1 MGNRRRRKS
10 ELMVISWRDIPAQ
23 VTAESGDQREKLLL
37 SDRFQHAIDRAATVA
52 GLTETSAY
60 VQEWRRHPEPLSGDL
75 ETELVALVKSL
86 EERYDSD
93 ALETLVSNGGLA
105 EDFTDS
111 ADTQEGPPG
120 SGRKERDQT

>member
-1 MGNRRRRKS
+1 MSNRRRRKS
-10 ELMVISWRDIPAQ
+10 ELMVIFWRDIPAQ

-75 ETELVALVKSL
+75 ETELVALARSL
-86 EERYDSD
+86 EDRYDSD
-93 ALETLVSNGGLA
+93 ALERLVSNGGLGQ
-105 EDFTDS
+105 DFADS
-111 ADTQEGPPG
+111 TNTQERPLI
-120 SGRKERDQT
+120 SGRQERDQT

>member
-75 ETELVALVKSL
+75 ETELVALVRSL

-93 ALETLVSNGGLA
+93 ALESLVSNGGLA
-105 EDFTDS
+105 QDFANTT
-111 ADTQEGPPG
+111 DTQERPP
-120 SGRKERDQT
+120 SNGRQERDQT

>member
-10 ELMVISWRDIPAQ
+10 ELVVISWRDIPAQ

-75 ETELVALVKSL
+75 ETELVAVVRSL
-86 EERYDSD
+86 EERYGSD
-93 ALETLVSNGGLA
+93 ALESLVSNGGLA
-105 EDFTDS
+105 QDFADTT
-111 ADTQEGPPG
+111 DTQERPP
-120 SGRKERDQT
+120 SNGRQERDQT

>member
-1 MGNRRRRKS
+1 
-10 ELMVISWRDIPAQ
+10 MVISWRDIPAQ

-75 ETELVALVKSL
+75 ETELVAVVRSL

-93 ALETLVSNGGLA
+93 ALESLVSNGGLA

-111 ADTQEGPPG
+111 TDAQEGPPG
-120 SGRKERDQT
+120 SGRHERDQT

>member
-75 ETELVALVKSL
+75 ETELVALVRSL

-93 ALETLVSNGGLA
+93 ALERLVSNGGLGQ
-105 EDFTDS
+105 DFADS
-111 ADTQEGPPG
+111 TNTQERPLI
-120 SGRKERDQT
+120 SGRQERDQT

>member
-10 ELMVISWRDIPAQ
+10 ELVVISWRDIPAQ

-75 ETELVALVKSL
+75 ETELVAVVRSL
-86 EERYDSD
+86 EERYGSD
-93 ALETLVSNGGLA
+93 ALESLVSNGGLSQ
-105 EDFTDS
+105 DFTDS
-111 ADTQEGPPG
+111 TDAQEGPPG
-120 SGRKERDQT
+120 SGRQERDQT

>member
-1 MGNRRRRKS
+1 MGNRRRPKS

-75 ETELVALVKSL
+75 ETELAALARSL
-86 EERYDSD
+86 EDRYDSD
-93 ALETLVSNGGLA
+93 ALERLVSNGGLGQ
-105 EDFTDS
+105 DFADS
-111 ADTQEGPPG
+111 TNTQERPLI
-120 SGRKERDQT
+120 SGRQERDQT

>member
-10 ELMVISWRDIPAQ
+10 ELVVISWRDIPAQ

-75 ETELVALVKSL
+75 ETELVAVVSSL
-86 EERYDSD
+86 EERYGSD
-93 ALETLVSNGGLA
+93 ALESLVSNGGLSQ
-105 EDFTDS
+105 DFTDS
-111 ADTQEGPPG
+111 TDAQEGPPG
-120 SGRKERDQT
+120 SGRQERDQT

>member
-75 ETELVALVKSL
+75 ETELVAVVRSL
-86 EERYDSD
+86 EERYGSD
-93 ALETLVSNGGLA
+93 ALESLVSNGGLA
-105 EDFTDS
+105 QDFADTT
-111 ADTQEGPPG
+111 DTQERPP
-120 SGRKERDQT
+120 SNGRQERDQT

>member
-1 MGNRRRRKS
+1 MSNRRRRKS
-10 ELMVISWRDIPAQ
+10 ELMVIFWRDIPAQ

-60 VQEWRRHPEPLSGDL
+60 VQAWRRHPEPLSGDL
-75 ETELVALVKSL
+75 ETELVAVVRSL

-93 ALETLVSNGGLA
+93 ALESLVSNGGLGQ
-105 EDFTDS
+105 DFADS
-111 ADTQEGPPG
+111 TNTQERPLI
-120 SGRKERDQT
+120 SGRQERDQT

>member
-75 ETELVALVKSL
+75 ETELVALARSL
-86 EERYDSD
+86 EDRYDRD
-93 ALETLVSNGGLA
+93 ALERLVSNGGLGQ
-105 EDFTDS
+105 DFADS
-111 ADTQEGPPG
+111 TNTQERPLI
-120 SGRKERDQT
+120 SGRQERDQT

>member
-10 ELMVISWRDIPAQ
+10 ELVVISWRDIPAQ

-75 ETELVALVKSL
+75 ETELVALARCL
-86 EERYDSD
+86 EDRYDRD
-93 ALETLVSNGGLA
+93 ALERLVSNGGLGQ
-105 EDFTDS
+105 DFADS
-111 ADTQEGPPG
+111 TNTQERPLI
-120 SGRKERDQT
+120 SGRQERDQT